1 MDSNVR
7 LKALI
12 SDSDK
17 KQKAI
22 ASEIGISPS
31 TLSNYVT
38 GVSKIPGDI
47 AAKLAIYFNVTA
59 DYLLGLSDY
68 PEKPVILSQ
77 TEQNLIAKLR
87 GLTGADRQVVTKL
100 VQFLEEREAR

>member
-47 AAKLAIYFNVTA
+47 AAKLAIYFRA
-59 DYLLGLSDY
+59 CLKKGGDC
-68 PEKPVILSQ
+68 
-77 TEQNLIAKLR
+77 AK
-87 GLTGADRQVVTKL
+87 ATK
-100 VQFLEEREAR
+100 